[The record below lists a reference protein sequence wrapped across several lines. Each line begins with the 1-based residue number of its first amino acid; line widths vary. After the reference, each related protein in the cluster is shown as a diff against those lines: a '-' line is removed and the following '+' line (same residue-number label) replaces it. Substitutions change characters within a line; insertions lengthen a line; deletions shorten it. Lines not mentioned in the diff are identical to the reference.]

1 MSVVVGRLELAHP
14 LLNASGTWDATV
26 AERLF
31 GHGNPGLAGFVSK
44 TITPEP
50 RPGNPPP
57 RIAPSRMGLLNSI
70 GLPGPGAD
78 AFCATGLP
86 AIAAVVDGPVICSV
100 GGFAVADY
108 VGIVERLDAHGD
120 CAAIELNVSCPNVE
134 SGCASIGGDAGET
147 ERLTAAARERTGK
160 PLFVKLS
167 ASVADIA
174 EIARAAQA
182 GGADALVCINTVKAT
197 AIDRWTGRSRFGGGG
212 GGLSG
217 GAIKP
222 VALHAVLACRDA
234 TGLDIVGLGGV
245 ECADDVED
253 LMAVGATAV
262 ALGTALFRD
271 PALALRIGADLA
283 GRTRAA

>member
-1 MSVVVGRLELAHP
+1 MSVTVGRLKLAHP
-14 LLNASGTWDATV
+14 LLNASGAWDAV
-26 AERLF
+26 EAHRLF
-31 GHGNPGLAGFVSK
+31 GAANPGLAGFVTK
-44 TITPEP
+44 TVTPEP
-50 RPGNPPP
+50 RVGNPAP

-70 GLPGPGAD
+70 GLPGPGRD
-78 AFCATGLP
+78 AFLASLLPELATL
-86 AIAAVVDGPVICSV
+86 VEGPIVCSV
-100 GGFAVADY
+100 GGFSVDDY
-108 VGIVERLDAHGD
+108 LGTVERLEEHPD

-147 ERLTAAARERTGK
+147 ERLTAAARAATSK

-174 EIARAAQA
+174 EIARAAEA

-197 AIDRWTGRSRFGGGG
+197 AINRWTHASRFGGGG

-217 GAIKP
+217 AAIKP
-222 VALHAVLACRDA
+222 VALHAVLACHEA

-245 ECADDVED
+245 ETLDDVLD

-262 ALGTALFRD
+262 ALGTSLFRD
-271 PALALRIGADLA
+271 PSLALQLRDQLA
-283 GRTRAA
+283 A